1 MAKVTPPR
9 PTDAELEILRVL
21 WAKGASTVREV
32 HEELNKNKNTGYTTV
47 LKLMQ
52 IMSEKKL
59 VRRDEDQRAHVYQAM
74 LPQEAT
80 QGQLVRDLVERA
92 FSGSAAGL
100 VMQALASKPATREEL
115 RQIRQLL
122 DEYERGK
129 K

>member
-59 VRRDEDQRAHVYQAM
+59 VSRDEDQRAHVYQAM

-80 QGQLVRDLVERA
+80 QGQLVRDLVDRA

>member
-21 WAKGASTVREV
+21 WAKGPSTVREV
-32 HEELNKNKNTGYTTV
+32 YEELNKNKVTGYTTV

-52 IMSEKKL
+52 IMSEKQL
-59 VRRDEDQRAHVYQAM
+59 VRRDENQRAHVYQAM
-74 LPQEAT
+74 LPQKAT
-80 QGQLVRDLVERA
+80 QGQLVRDLVDRA

-100 VMQALASKPATREEL
+100 VMQALASEPATPEEL

>member
-1 MAKVTPPR
+1 
-9 PTDAELEILRVL
+9 VL

-59 VRRDEDQRAHVYQAM
+59 VSRDEDQRAHVYQAM

-80 QGQLVRDLVERA
+80 QGQLVRDLVDRA

>member
-52 IMSEKKL
+52 IMGEKKL

>member
-1 MAKVTPPR
+1 MAKFTPPR

-21 WAKGASTVREV
+21 WDRGPCTVREV
-32 HEELNKNKNTGYTTV
+32 HEEINKNKTTGYTTV

-52 IMSEKKL
+52 IMSEKRL
-59 VRRDEDQRAHVYQAM
+59 VRRNEDQRAHVYEAM

-100 VMQALASKPATREEL
+100 VIRALAAKPATRQEL
-115 RQIRQLL
+115 QQIRQLL